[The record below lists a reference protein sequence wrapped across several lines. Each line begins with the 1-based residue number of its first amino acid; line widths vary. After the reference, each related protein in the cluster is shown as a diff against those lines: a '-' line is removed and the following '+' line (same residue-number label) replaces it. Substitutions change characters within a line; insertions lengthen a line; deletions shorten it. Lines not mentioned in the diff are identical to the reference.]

1 MMMKYSTYRSIYDT
15 NKDIQTYVWRDR
27 MRDTIS
33 QPLLL
38 KLLLVMLLLI
48 IGCTGAVSAFS
59 GKSDQSIMMKNIIIQ
74 PGDTLW
80 KIAVSEKPDYL
91 DTRVYIKEM
100 KEINGLSQ
108 SGIRAGEVLSLPQY

>member
-1 MMMKYSTYRSIYDT
+1 MKYSTYRSIYDT
-15 NKDIQTYVWRDR
+15 NKDLQTYVWRDR
-27 MRDTIS
+27 WRDMITR
-33 QPLLL
+33 PLLL

-59 GKSDQSIMMKNIIIQ
+59 GKSDQSSEMMKNIIIQ

-108 SGIRAGEVLSLPQY
+108 SGIRAGDVLSLPQY